1 MNEYSK
7 IIGYKIYTQKSVAFV
22 YTNNELLGR
31 EIKETISFI
40 ITSKRIRYLGIK
52 LPKEV
57 KNLCLESCYKTL
69 LKEIEDNT
77 IRWKD
82 VSILCSWIGR
92 INIAKIITLLKAI
105 YRFNAIPTKL
115 PMIFFFKRNNCEIC
129 METQKTLNYKKK
141 NIEKEEQSRR
151 NYIP

>member
-31 EIKETISFI
+31 EIKETISFT

-57 KNLCLESCYKTL
+57 KKPVLGKPL
-69 LKEIEDNT
+69 
-77 IRWKD
+77 
-82 VSILCSWIGR
+82 
-92 INIAKIITLLKAI
+92 
-105 YRFNAIPTKL
+105 
-115 PMIFFFKRNNCEIC
+115 
-129 METQKTLNYKKK
+129 
-141 NIEKEEQSRR
+141 
-151 NYIP
+151 

>member
-52 LPKEV
+52 LPKEAKTCAWKAIIRYCWKKLKTTQSDGKMYQYYV
-57 KNLCLESCYKTL
+57 LGLEESIL
-69 LKEIEDNT
+69 LKWSHHPRQSTDSMQYVSSYQWYFFIE
-77 IRWKD
+77 
-82 VSILCSWIGR
+82 
-92 INIAKIITLLKAI
+92 
-105 YRFNAIPTKL
+105 
-115 PMIFFFKRNNCEIC
+115 
-129 METQKTLNYKKK
+129 Q
-141 NIEKEEQSRR
+141 EK
-151 NYIP
+151 

>member
-105 YRFNAIPTKL
+105 PTKL
-115 PMIFFFKRNNCEIC
+115 PMIFFF
-129 METQKTLNYKKK
+129 Q
-141 NIEKEEQSRR
+141 EK
-151 NYIP
+151 